1 MDLFNKELREC
12 EKNYLEKVVEEYNN
26 IHKDLVCFAELLHG
40 RKVNSVNLLKDVEK
54 YINKLANSPKKFEK
68 SMSEI
73 DTNCKNFEKDLK
85 IIKDK
90 IEDINMELLKRNF
103 AGIAAGIGAAAV
115 SPTIAIAVATT
126 FGTASTGT
134 AIASLSGAAA
144 TNAAVAWLGGG
155 ALVAGGGGMAAGNAL
170 LALAGPLGWTI
181 GAGSIAVGGVLFSR
195 KNRRMAEEMKEKRLL
210 ITHETGIVKKQNIK
224 IKDLDKRIY
233 LNLTNIADLLDE
245 LKENNVYDYLSTS
258 EEEKEKLQILVNTS
272 VTLSY
277 LIDENIGDDN

>member
-12 EKNYLEKVVEEYNN
+12 EKNCLEKAVEEYNN
-26 IHKDLVCFAELLHG
+26 IHKDLVYFAELLHG

-73 DTNCKNFEKDLK
+73 NTNCKNFEKDLK

-90 IEDINMELLKRNF
+90 IKDINMELLKRNT

-115 SPTIAIAVATT
+115 SSTIAMAVATT

-144 TNAAVAWLGGG
+144 TNAALAWLGGG
-155 ALVAGGGGMAAGNAL
+155 AIAAGGGGMAAGNAL

-181 GAGSIAVGGVLFSR
+181 GAGSIAVSGVLFSK
-195 KNRRMAEEMKEKRLL
+195 KNKKMAEEMKEKRLL
-210 ITHETGIVKKQNIK
+210 IAYETGVLQKQNIK
-224 IKDLDKRIY
+224 VKDLDEKIH
-233 LNLTNIADLLDE
+233 LNLTNVENLLDE
-245 LKENNVYDYLSTS
+245 LKDNKVYDYLSAS
-258 EEEKEKLQILVNTS
+258 EAEKEKLQILVNTS